1 MAASLYALTCLQT
14 AHKMLLF
21 RCAPWLQSLLALR
34 CMVFAMTH
42 LLDAPQ
48 RLHSPGYFC
57 SVYRNQDQQFA
68 SAIPF
73 IRLGLVCGER
83 CLHGPLKP
91 A

>member
-1 MAASLYALTCLQT
+1 
-14 AHKMLLF
+14 
-21 RCAPWLQSLLALR
+21 
-34 CMVFAMTH
+34 MVFAMTH

-48 RLHSPGYFC
+48 RLQSPGYFC

-73 IRLGLVCGER
+73 IRLGLACGER